1 MNFKLLLKTSAIA
14 VCFICFFAISDAT
27 AQDFVSD
34 GASADYNA
42 TCGAVV
48 RMKGNGSK
56 FENTGGANLG
66 ETAGS
71 VIPGV
76 VDWAGNGSNQTVQGL
91 YYSLLY
97 TSGTSTKN
105 VEDGV
110 FVMGGACATFL
121 PGYDNLAIYPYYATG
136 GDRTYAGTFT
146 YGGSDPQNLFP
157 ETTGASGTDY
167 NILALSGGGTKT
179 ILGTDDVGTAL
190 NVDSD
195 AGTTLAIVGQ
205 LYTGT
210 GTSTLDG
217 EVEFNDVA
225 AELIVGTGAVD
236 FNADVDVNSGTISA
250 ATGAGEVTVGSAST
264 LTLGGD
270 DSFLDFAAST
280 NLTITGDIIN
290 SGNGLNLLF
299 ACLSTV
305 TYDGTQNPQLVM
317 PTLTTNSYG
326 NLVLT
331 NGAKRGDI
339 AANYANDIFLCNNFA
354 LTGGNFDMFT
364 NTGTLTMLAVAGTAT
379 YGGGTGNEEVVG
391 SMART
396 MDATAASYVFN
407 NRNTTIDLDADAN
420 NPTLATIEMRP
431 GQGTTMPAWVVA
443 TDVNRSV
450 NLTHN
455 AAADFDMELAVGYL
469 FSEGPGAPLWDAPNT
484 QASIRFHEGN
494 AGGDDEKIGT
504 GQVYNRTAAAGA
516 DLGQISL
523 AGIARAANTALPNDL
538 DRFASGNDVILRA
551 GPTTFYTVD
560 DGRWT
565 NPNTWDEGT
574 QPSSLDDTEI
584 RHAVYVGIDGPF
596 IGTPGGTDG
605 VAANNTLAE
614 SDHYGTNAAART
626 ITIADAYA
634 NASIII
640 GNEDNTASYIFHTSF
655 DGGSSFLNNNTNAPT
670 AAFPYAI
677 AKGSAN
683 KTDFNGLWLINSL
696 GAGTPGFGTFQIAN
710 QGTIN
715 NEGVI
720 EVGE

>member
-1 MNFKLLLKTSAIA
+1 MNFKLLLKTSALA
-14 VCFICFFAISDAT
+14 VCFISFFALSDAT
-27 AQDFVSD
+27 AQNFISD
-34 GASADYNA
+34 GATADYNA
-42 TCGAVV
+42 TCGAVI
-48 RMKGNGSK
+48 RMKSNSSAIQNI
-56 FENTGGANLG
+56 NTANLG
-66 ETAGS
+66 SSAN

-76 VDWAGNGSNQTVQGL
+76 VDWAGNGGAQTVQGL

-97 TSGTSTKN
+97 TSGSSTKN

-121 PGYDNLAIYPYYATG
+121 PGYDDLATYPYYATG

-146 YGGSDPQNLFP
+146 YGSSDPQNIFP
-157 ETTGASGTDY
+157 ETTGSSGTDY
-167 NILALSGGGTKT
+167 NILALTGGGTKT
-179 ILGTDDVGTAL
+179 ILGADDVGTAV
-190 NVDSD
+190 NIDSD
-195 AGTTLAIVGQ
+195 AGTTLAVVGE

-217 EVEFNDVA
+217 DVEFNDVN
-225 AELIVGTGAVD
+225 AELIVGTGPVD
-236 FNADVDVNSGTISA
+236 FNGDVDVNSGTISA
-250 ATGAGEVTVGSAST
+250 ATGAGEVTIGATST

-270 DSFLDFAAST
+270 DSILDFADNT

-290 SGNGLNLLF
+290 SGNGLNLFF

-317 PTLTTNSYG
+317 PTLTSNPYG

-331 NGAKRGDI
+331 GGAKRGD
-339 AANYANDIFLCNNFA
+339 AASNYANDVFLCNNFA

-364 NTGTLTMLAVAGTAT
+364 NTGTLTMQAVAGTAI
-379 YGGGTGNEEVVG
+379 YGGGPGNEEVVG

-396 MDATAASYVFN
+396 MDAAAGSYTFN

-431 GQGTTMPAWVVA
+431 GQGSSMGAWDGA
-443 TDVNRSV
+443 RDVNRSV

-455 AAADFDMELAVGYL
+455 AANDFDMELAVGYL
-469 FSEGPGAPLWDAPNT
+469 FSEGPGAWAAPNT

-494 AGGDDEKIGT
+494 GPDDEKIGT

-516 DLGQISL
+516 DLGQVSL
-523 AGIARAANTALPNDL
+523 AGILRAAAQALPNDI

-574 QPSSLDDTEI
+574 QPSSLDDTEL
-584 RHAVYVGIDGPF
+584 RHMVYVGIDGPF
-596 IGTPGGTDG
+596 AGTIGGADNT
-605 VAANNTLAE
+605 AANNTLAE
-614 SDHYGTNAAART
+614 SDHYGTDAAART
-626 ITIADAYA
+626 INIASGYA
-634 NASIII
+634 NASLVI
-640 GNEDNTASYIFHTSF
+640 GNEDNPASYIFSTSF
-655 DGGSSFLNNNTNAPT
+655 ASGSSFLNNNTNAPG

-677 AKGSAN
+677 AKASAAKAN
-683 KTDFNGLWLINSL
+683 FNGLWLINSL
-696 GAGTPGFGTFQIAN
+696 GAGTPGFGTYQIEN
-710 QGTIN
+710 TGTIN